1 MLISALCDYYDVLAQ
16 KGLVLPDGYSG
27 VGIHA
32 LISLTEDGEVES
44 IVDCRENDTQ
54 AENKKSKKQVP
65 LVMKLPKRTE
75 KTALDRNIIEHRPR
89 YIFGLN
95 YDSNTS
101 SLSTIE
107 KKDSKKKESDYTINQ
122 KLFAKS
128 NLEFI
133 EGINTP
139 LVNAYRRFME
149 QWVPEDQLKNKIL
162 LGFGKELNRDGF
174 AFCLAGRPD
183 KLLHDEPEIK
193 EKWERMYTASIENND
208 EPIAQC
214 CITGEYLPIKRV
226 HNKIKGIKG
235 GLSQGNTMVSYNNAA
250 EESYGK
256 TQSFNSCISATVVKK
271 YTEALNYL
279 LAKENHHT
287 SIEKTTYIYWAASG
301 NEACANIFSALSC
314 GDTMDSKHTD
324 KWLDS
329 VLKEIKHGK
338 ATQEIVDGID
348 SIDSDVSFYVV
359 GIKPNSARLALKCIY
374 RQSFGKV
381 LQNTIQHCSDMQLGD
396 NDSPVTINAIYKA
409 LMPTK
414 RAPKPSDDEDKGKA
428 KKRKSKE
435 ESSDSSDKVSPAL
448 MAKLFDAIINGTAY
462 PDALLATALRR
473 VKTSPDDKMNNVRMG
488 LIKACINRSARLK
501 GKQEEIKMSLD
512 LENRDPAYLCGRL
525 FCKLEDIQRRA
536 SKDKL
541 NRTIRDSYFS
551 AAATR
556 PASVFSRL
564 LSLSQHHLAKLED
577 KTAYSMDKEVTE
589 IIGMMESAFPPRL
602 SLKEQGV
609 FMLGYYQQ
617 KNQRF
622 EKKAAANAADE

>member
-1 MLISALCDYYDVLAQ
+1 MLISALCDYYDVLAK
-16 KGLVLPDGYSG
+16 KGLVLPDGYSE
-27 VGIHA
+27 VKIQA
-32 LISLTEDGEVES
+32 LIALSADGEVTS
-44 IVDCRENDTQ
+44 IVDIQKNEAYTTKD
-54 AENKKSKKQVP
+54 EPEKKKIP
-65 LVMKLPKRTE
+65 EFPKRTE
-75 KTALDRNIIEHRPR
+75 KTAIDANIIEHRPL

-95 YDSNTS
+95 YD
-101 SLSTIE
+101 
-107 KKDSKKKESDYTINQ
+107 
-122 KLFAKS
+122 AKS
-128 NLEFI
+128 ATLSASDDKDKAKKSHDAFVEKNLEFI
-133 EGINTP
+133 EGIDTP
-139 LVNAYRRFME
+139 LVNAYRSFIKTWRPEE
-149 QWVPEDQLKNKIL
+149 QERNEIL
-162 LGFGKELNRDGF
+162 LGAGKLLVTGKF

-193 EKWERMYTASIENND
+193 EKWERMYAASTENND

-214 CITGEYLPIKRV
+214 CITGKYLPIERV
-226 HNKIKGIKG
+226 HGKITGIKG
-235 GLSQGNTMVSYNNAA
+235 GQSSGTSLVCCKHSAF
-250 EESYGK
+250 ESYGK
-256 TQSFNSCISATVVKK
+256 KQAYNSNISHIAAKK
-271 YTEALNYL
+271 YTETLNYL
-279 LAKENHHT
+279 LAKENHH
-287 SIEKTTYIYWAASG
+287 ILIDKTTYIYWAASG

-396 NDSPVTINAIYKA
+396 NDSPVTINAIYNEIIPPAQRNKSSNNNKEK
-409 LMPTK
+409 TK
-414 RAPKPSDDEDKGKA
+414 STELQGK
-428 KKRKSKE
+428 
-435 ESSDSSDKVSPAL
+435 SSDSNDKVSPAL

-462 PDALLATALRR
+462 PDALLAAVVRR
-473 VKTSPDDKMNNVRMG
+473 VKTDTDDEKNSYIKMNNVRMG
-488 LIKACINRSARLK
+488 LIKACINRSARKK

-512 LENRDPAYLCGRL
+512 LENKDPAYLCGRL

-536 SKDKL
+536 SNDTL
-541 NRTIRDSYFS
+541 NRTIKDAYFS
-551 AAATR
+551 SAATR
-556 PASVFSRL
+556 PAVVFPKL
-564 LSLSQHHLAKLED
+564 LSLSQHHLAKLDD
-577 KTAYSMDKEVTE
+577 KTAFFMDKEVTE
-589 IIGMMESAFPPRL
+589 IIGMMGSVFPSHL
-602 SLKEQGV
+602 TLKEQGV

>member
-44 IVDCRENDTQ
+44 IVDCQEIEITTVK
-54 AENKKSKKQVP
+54 NKPKERKVP
-65 LVMKLPKRTE
+65 KPVMLPKRTE
-75 KTALDRNIIEHRPR
+75 KTAIDANIIEHRPL

-95 YDSNTS
+95 YD
-101 SLSTIE
+101 
-107 KKDSKKKESDYTINQ
+107 
-122 KLFAKS
+122 AKS
-128 NLEFI
+128 ATLSASDDKDKAKKSHDAFVGKNLEFI
-133 EGINTP
+133 EGIDTP
-139 LVNAYRRFME
+139 LVNAYRSFIKTWRPEE
-149 QWVPEDQLKNKIL
+149 QERNEIL
-162 LGFGKELNRDGF
+162 LGAGKLLVTGKF

-183 KLLHDEPEIK
+183 KLLNDEPEIK
-193 EKWERMYTASIENND
+193 EKWERMYAASAECD
-208 EPIAQC
+208 DAQSAQC
-214 CITGEYLPIKRV
+214 CITGEYLPIERV
-226 HNKIKGIKG
+226 HAKITGLPG
-235 GLSQGNTMVSYNNAA
+235 GSSMGNTMVSYKNAA

-256 TQSFNSCISATVVKK
+256 KQSFNSCISATAVKK

-279 LAKENHHT
+279 LADKRHRTLIDE
-287 SIEKTTYIYWAASG
+287 TTYIYWAASG
-301 NEACANIFSALSC
+301 DEACNSIFSALAF
-314 GDTMDSKHTD
+314 GDTMDSEHTD
-324 KWLDS
+324 EWLGS
-329 VLKEIKHGK
+329 VFDGIKSGR

-348 SIDSDVSFYVV
+348 NIDSDVSFYVV

-374 RQSFGKV
+374 RQSFGRV
-381 LQNTIQHCSDMQLGD
+381 LQNTIVHYSDMQIGSGSGKPVSVRTICKELV
-396 NDSPVTINAIYKA
+396 SP
-409 LMPTK
+409 
-414 RAPKPSDDEDKGKA
+414 
-428 KKRKSKE
+428 KS
-435 ESSDSSDKVSPAL
+435 SNDKVSPAL

-462 PDALLATALRR
+462 PDALLAAVVRR
-473 VKTSPDDKMNNVRMG
+473 VKTDSDDEKNSYIKMNNVRMG

-536 SKDKL
+536 SNDTL
-541 NRTIRDSYFS
+541 NRTIKDAYFS
-551 AAATR
+551 SAATR
-556 PASVFSRL
+556 PAVVFPRL

-577 KTAYSMDKEVTE
+577 KTAYFMDKEVTE
-589 IIGMMESAFPPRL
+589 IIGMMGSVFPSHL
-602 SLKEQGV
+602 TLKEQGV

>member
-1 MLISALCDYYDVLAQ
+1 MLISALCDYYDVLAK

-32 LISLTEDGEVES
+32 LIALTEDGAVDS
-44 IVDCRENDTQ
+44 IVDCQETEIYTVKDKPKER
-54 AENKKSKKQVP
+54 KVP
-65 LVMKLPKRTE
+65 KTVMLPKRTE
-75 KTALDRNIIEHRPR
+75 KTAIDANIIEHRPL

-95 YDSNTS
+95 YDAKAAA
-101 SLSTIE
+101 LSASDGKDKAKKSHDAFVE
-107 KKDSKKKESDYTINQ
+107 K
-122 KLFAKS
+122 

-133 EGINTP
+133 DGIDTP
-139 LVNAYRRFME
+139 LVNAYRSFMKTWKPEE
-149 QWVPEDQLKNKIL
+149 QEHNETL
-162 LGFGKELNRDGF
+162 LGAGKLLVTGKF

-183 KLLHDEPEIK
+183 KLLHDEPKIK
-193 EKWERMYTASIENND
+193 EKWEQMYAASTESD
-208 EPIAQC
+208 DAQSAQC
-214 CITGEYLPIKRV
+214 CITGEYLPIERV
-226 HNKIKGIKG
+226 HGKIIGLPG
-235 GLSQGNTMVSYNNAA
+235 GSPMGNTMVSYKNAA

-256 TQSFNSCISATVVKK
+256 KQSFNSCISANAVKK

-279 LAKENHHT
+279 LADKHHRT
-287 SIEKTTYIYWAASG
+287 LIDETTYIYWAASG
-301 NEACANIFSALSC
+301 DEACNSIFSALAF
-314 GDTMDSKHTD
+314 GDTMDSEHTD
-324 KWLDS
+324 EWLDS
-329 VLKEIKHGK
+329 VFDGIKSGR
-338 ATQEIVDGID
+338 ATREIVDGID
-348 SIDSDVSFYVV
+348 NIDSDVSFYVV

-374 RQSFGKV
+374 RQSFGKI
-381 LQNTIQHCSDMQLGD
+381 LQNTIQHHSDMQLDGD
-396 NDSPVTINAIYKA
+396 ERPITINAIYKA

-414 RAPKPSDDEDKGKA
+414 RDPKPSDDEDKGKA

-448 MAKLFDAIINGTAY
+448 MAKLFDAIINGTPY

-525 FCKLEDIQRRA
+525 FCKLEDIQRCA

-564 LSLSQHHLAKLED
+564 LSLSQHHLAKLD
-577 KTAYSMDKEVTE
+577 KKTAYRMDKEVTE

-622 EKKAAANAADE
+622 EKKAAADAADE

>member
-32 LISLTEDGEVES
+32 KIALTEDGEIES

-89 YIFGLN
+89 YIFGLI
-95 YDSNTS
+95 YDSKTS

-162 LGFGKELNRDGF
+162 LDFGKELNRDGF

-193 EKWERMYTASIENND
+193 EKWERMYAASAENDD

-214 CITGEYLPIKRV
+214 CITGKYLPIKNV
-226 HNKIKGIKG
+226 HDKIKGIG
-235 GLSQGNTMVSYNNAA
+235 GQSMSTLVCCNNKA

-256 TQSFNSCISATVVKK
+256 EQSLNSCISATAVKK

-279 LAKENHHT
+279 LAKGNHRT
-287 SIEKTTYIYWAASG
+287 FIDKTTYIYWAASG
-301 NEACANIFSALSC
+301 EEACDDIFSALSI
-314 GDTMDSKHTD
+314 GDTMDREHTD

-329 VLKEIKHGK
+329 VFKEIKHGK

-348 SIDSDVSFYVV
+348 NIDSDVSFYVV
-359 GIKPNSARLALKCIY
+359 GVKPTKSRLAVKCVY
-374 RQSFGKV
+374 RQSFGKI
-381 LQNTIQHCSDMQLGD
+381 LQNTIQHHSDMQLDGD
-396 NDSPVTINAIYKA
+396 ERPITINAIYKA

-414 RAPKPSDDEDKGKA
+414 RDPKPSDDEDKGKA

-448 MAKLFDAIINGTAY
+448 MAKLFDAIINGTPY

-525 FCKLEDIQRRA
+525 FCKLEDIQRCA

-564 LSLSQHHLAKLED
+564 LSLSQHHLAKLD
-577 KTAYSMDKEVTE
+577 KKTAFFMDKEVTE

-622 EKKAAANAADE
+622 EKKAAADAADE

>member
-16 KGLVLPDGYSG
+16 KGLVLPDGYSK
-27 VGIHA
+27 VKIQA
-32 LISLTEDGEVES
+32 LIALSADGEVTS
-44 IVDCRENDTQ
+44 IVDIQKNEAYTTKD
-54 AENKKSKKQVP
+54 EPEEKEVP
-65 LVMKLPKRTE
+65 KLPKRTE
-75 KTALDRNIIEHRPR
+75 KTAIDANIIEHRPL

-95 YDSNTS
+95 YDAKAAV
-101 SLSTIE
+101 LSASDGKDKAKKSHAAFVE
-107 KKDSKKKESDYTINQ
+107 K
-122 KLFAKS
+122 

-133 EGINTP
+133 DGIDTP
-139 LVNAYRRFME
+139 LVNAYRSFIKTWKPEE
-149 QWVPEDQLKNKIL
+149 QEHNEIL
-162 LGFGKELNRDGF
+162 LGAGKLLITGKF

-193 EKWERMYTASIENND
+193 EKWERMYAASTENND

-214 CITGEYLPIKRV
+214 CITGKYLPIKNV
-226 HNKIKGIKG
+226 HDKIKGIG
-235 GLSQGNTMVSYNNAA
+235 GQSMSTLVCCNNKA

-256 TQSFNSCISATVVKK
+256 EQSLNSCISATAVKK

-279 LAKENHHT
+279 LAKGNHRT
-287 SIEKTTYIYWAASG
+287 FIDKTTYIYWAASG
-301 NEACANIFSALSC
+301 DEACDDIFSALSI
-314 GDTMDSKHTD
+314 GDTMDREHTD

-329 VLKEIKHGK
+329 VFKEIKHGK

-348 SIDSDVSFYVV
+348 NIDSNVSFYVV
-359 GIKPNSARLALKCIY
+359 GVKPTKSRLAVKCVY
-374 RQSFGKV
+374 RQSFGKI
-381 LQNTIQHCSDMQLGD
+381 LQNTIQHHSDMQLDGD
-396 NDSPVTINAIYKA
+396 ERPITINAIYKA

-414 RAPKPSDDEDKGKA
+414 RDPKPSDDEDKGKA

-448 MAKLFDAIINGTAY
+448 MAKLFDAIINGTSY

-512 LENRDPAYLCGRL
+512 LENKDPAYLCGRL

-536 SKDKL
+536 SNDTL
-541 NRTIRDSYFS
+541 NRTIKDAYFS
-551 AAATR
+551 SAATR
-556 PASVFSRL
+556 PAVVFPKL
-564 LSLSQHHLAKLED
+564 LSLSQHHLAKLDD
-577 KTAYSMDKEVTE
+577 KTAFFMDREVTE
-589 IIGMMESAFPPRL
+589 IIGMMGSVFPSHL
-602 SLKEQGV
+602 TLKEQGV